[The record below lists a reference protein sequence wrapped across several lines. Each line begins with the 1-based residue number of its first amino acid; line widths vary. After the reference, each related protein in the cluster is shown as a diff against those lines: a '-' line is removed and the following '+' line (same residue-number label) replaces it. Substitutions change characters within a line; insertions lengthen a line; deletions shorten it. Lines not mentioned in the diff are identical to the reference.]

1 VSLSTK
7 PPKSKNKYVLLLLA
21 PRGKMEFEKVKQI
34 LNTESENKFTDQEI
48 IEIMQMLEVFAD
60 VWVNNLLKSTK
71 NEKCNSLC

>member
-1 VSLSTK
+1 MSLSTK

-34 LNTESENKFTDQEI
+34 LNTESEKKYSDQEI

>member
-60 VWVNNLLKSTK
+60 VWANNLLKSTK

>member
-1 VSLSTK
+1 MSYFFK
-7 PPKSKNKYVLLLLA
+7 LLEVI
-21 PRGKMEFEKVKQI
+21 MEFEKAKQI
-34 LNTESENKFTDQEI
+34 LNTESEKKYTDQEI

>member
-1 VSLSTK
+1 MSLSTK
-7 PPKSKNKYVLLLLA
+7 PPISKNKYVLLFLA
-21 PRGKMEFEKVKQI
+21 PRVKMEFEKVKQI

>member
-1 VSLSTK
+1 MSLSTK

-34 LNTESENKFTDQEI
+34 LNTESENTFTDQEI

>member
-1 VSLSTK
+1 MSLSTK

>member
-7 PPKSKNKYVLLLLA
+7 PPKSKNKYVLLFLA

-34 LNTESENKFTDQEI
+34 LNTESENKYTDQEI
-48 IEIMQMLEVFAD
+48 IEIMQILEVFAD

>member
-1 VSLSTK
+1 MSLSTK
-7 PPKSKNKYVLLLLA
+7 PPKSKNKYGLLLLA

-60 VWVNNLLKSTK
+60 VWVKNLLNSIK
-71 NEKCNSLC
+71 NEKRNSIC